1 MTFSYVPTANEMFVL
16 NTAVAETKVIG
27 LLLKRDDT
35 VVETI
40 GAQPPFFFCLRA
52 ARTKYK
58 LNISQLLVRSA
69 VLLLGFFRGVVGV
82 DIPDIFGLRH
92 LFRTRFRQFGL

>member
-40 GAQPPFFFCLRA
+40 GAQPPFFFVYGPP
-52 ARTKYK
+52 ARNT
-58 LNISQLLVRSA
+58 S
-69 VLLLGFFRGVVGV
+69 
-82 DIPDIFGLRH
+82 
-92 LFRTRFRQFGL
+92 